1 MVSCARPAVE
11 GSVNLKQ
18 HGAAPR
24 RSRLG
29 ASWAQAWRRYPLHRS
44 HWSVGTF
51 FWSKGWIIFGIFGG
65 RVKRGHLNF

>member
-1 MVSCARPAVE
+1 MVSLARPAGE

-51 FWSKGWIIFGIFGG
+51 LAGLSLGSLGEELKGAT
-65 RVKRGHLNF
+65 

>member
-1 MVSCARPAVE
+1 MVSWARPAVE

-51 FWSKGWIIFGIFGG
+51 FT
-65 RVKRGHLNF
+65 KRLDYLWDLWGKS